1 MLLMLIFFLLSIA
14 KADFIVVGDW
24 GRGGTEAQKQM
35 ADVFKKLDPDFIISS
50 GDNFYP
56 EGLQSSDDERSFNW
70 VQTYQTN
77 IPWYL
82 CLGNHDYYGN
92 VEAQMELTSIYKYW
106 NLPSYY
112 YSKKLGDIEFW
123 FIDTTPWLDY
133 NPVHEYKTKEWNYL
147 EERRD
152 KTMEQYKWLESSLKH
167 SNSTRKIIVG
177 HHPLWTYGEHI
188 NEGNDEFRVHLS
200 ELMVRNNVES
210 YICGHD
216 HNLQHVVAYDQN
228 TFISGAG
235 SWSYDWEWFV
245 GPREMDESELK
256 FGSSSY
262 GFLYVHNKKYSFYSL
277 DGQLLY
283 SVNLDY

>member
-1 MLLMLIFFLLSIA
+1 M
-14 KADFIVVGDW
+14 
-24 GRGGTEAQKQM
+24 
-35 ADVFKKLDPDFIISS
+35 
-50 GDNFYP
+50 
-56 EGLQSSDDERSFNW
+56 
-70 VQTYQTN
+70 
-77 IPWYL
+77 
-82 CLGNHDYYGN
+82 
-92 VEAQMELTSIYKYW
+92 
-106 NLPSYY
+106 
-112 YSKKLGDIEFW
+112 
-123 FIDTTPWLDY
+123 
-133 NPVHEYKTKEWNYL
+133 
-147 EERRD
+147 
-152 KTMEQYKWLESSLKH
+152 ESSLKH

-188 NEGNDEFRVHLS
+188 NEGNDELRVHLS